1 MVDLN
6 KGWMRDRNSRS
17 PLSNYMKIVG
27 FGSFFFFFF
36 FFPSFAGF
44 LVCTSGVLG
53 AIIHFFY
60 KAL

>member
-27 FGSFFFFFF
+27 FGSFFFF
-36 FFPSFAGF
+36 SFAGV
-44 LVCTSGVLG
+44 LVCTSGVLR